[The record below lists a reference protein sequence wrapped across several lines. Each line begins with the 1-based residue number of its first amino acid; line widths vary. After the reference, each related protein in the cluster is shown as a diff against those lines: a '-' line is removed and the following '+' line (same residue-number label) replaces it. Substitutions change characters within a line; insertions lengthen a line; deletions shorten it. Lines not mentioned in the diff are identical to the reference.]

1 MCGICGCSD
10 HIHDQDVNEIH
21 HHQSDRN
28 IIVVEEDLL
37 AKNKQY
43 AIKNRAH
50 FQQKN
55 IIALNL
61 MSSPGAGKTT
71 LLGKTFQSLKKYKR
85 MAVIVGDQQ
94 TDEDAAKL
102 KECGAQALQINTGRV
117 CHLDA
122 HMIGHAVE
130 ELSIQDNT
138 LLFIENVGNLVCPA
152 SFDLG
157 ETHKIV
163 LLSITEG
170 DNKPLKYPDMF
181 RGADLVLITKMDLLP
196 YVQFDLDQCE
206 DYIRRINQKVRILH
220 LASTSDQGIHDW
232 HQWLHVACNLSD
244 LNCHPKRF

>member
-10 HIHDQDVNEIH
+10 HVHDQDVNEVH
-21 HHQSDRN
+21 HHHSDSN
-28 IIVVEEDLL
+28 IIAVEEDLL

-43 AIKNRAH
+43 AIKNRTH

-55 IIALNL
+55 ITALNL

-71 LLGKTFQSLKKYKR
+71 LLGKTFQDLKQYMR

-102 KECGAQALQINTGRV
+102 KKSGAEALQINTGRV

-163 LLSITEG
+163 LLSVTEG

-181 RGADLVLITKMDLLP
+181 RGADLILITKMDLLP

-206 DYIRRINQKVRILH
+206 DYIRRINQKVHILH
-220 LASTSDQGIHDW
+220 LSSTSDKGIRDW
-232 HQWLHVACNLSD
+232 YQWLHDACNLSD
-244 LNCHPKRF
+244 LKCHPTRF